1 MESFVQNKALQLLL
15 LLLLCTSE
23 SLWCCSHLKEA
34 PDTAGSS
41 EQPQPPE
48 LAFQLWSD
56 CSPLEPP
63 AFFLYLEGIKA
74 HKVLS
79 VSPVLRA
86 GAGLAG
92 QFWCWIWVLC

>member
-56 CSPLEPP
+56 CSLWSLQPFSFTWRELKH
-63 AFFLYLEGIKA
+63 IKSSA
-74 HKVLS
+74 
-79 VSPVLRA
+79 
-86 GAGLAG
+86 
-92 QFWCWIWVLC
+92 